1 MAERVWLWGIEIYR
15 RWTAIVLLIGVYG
28 FVLSLTGFKDAWKLA
43 FSTSSSGDTVQ
54 NILDI
59 SLATPFTGL
68 LSGIVITSLI
78 QSSSATI
85 AIVVA
90 TVASGVI
97 DIEDS
102 IFILLGANI
111 GTTITNTI
119 VGLARIH
126 KPEEF
131 ERLVPSILVDD
142 VFKIM
147 NVAFFFAIEVLTG
160 LLSRLSQAIV
170 GFLDEKTFLGGFLEA
185 FPDFI
190 DVLTEPVTGV
200 VIGTITSLPVSAGVA
215 AAITGIVFFAMLIG
229 SLSLMGE
236 ALETY
241 LHDRSRALLSKV
253 FGGKWAS
260 FGIGFVICWL
270 LQSSSVAVS
279 LILPLVSQSAI
290 TLPSVYYYS
299 IGAALAT
306 TCDAGQLLSYLKF
319 GPIGLTA
326 GMVHILLNVFGAI
339 LFLTVPGLKDLPP
352 MIAERLSNLMC
363 RYRHAPLLLI
373 GYVGT
378 LFFGFPLLMIYLISV
393 IR

>member
-1 MAERVWLWGIEIYR
+1 MSQRAYLWFWEVGK
-15 RWTAIVLLIGVYG
+15 RWTAALLAIGIYG
-28 FVLSLTGFKDAWKLA
+28 FVLALTGFKDAWKLA
-43 FSTSSSGDTVQ
+43 FSVESSGSTVQ

-68 LSGIVITSLI
+68 LSGVVITSLI

-90 TVASGVI
+90 TVAAGVI

-119 VGLARIH
+119 VGLAHIH

-142 VFKIM
+142 VFKIL
-147 NVAFFFAIEVLTG
+147 NVALFFTIEVFTG
-160 LLSRLSQAIV
+160 LLSRLSQSIV
-170 GFLDEKTFLGGFLEA
+170 GFLDERTVVGGFLEA

-190 DVLTEPVTGV
+190 DVLTEPVTGF
-200 VIGTITSLPVSAGVA
+200 VIALITALPIPTGFAALVA
-215 AAITGIVFFAMLIG
+215 GIVFFALLIA
-229 SLSLMGE
+229 SLALMGE
-236 ALETY
+236 SLETY

-260 FGIGFVICWL
+260 FGIGFAICWL

-290 TLPSVYYYS
+290 MLPSVYYYS

-319 GPIGLTA
+319 GPVGLTA

-339 LFLTVPGLKDLPP
+339 LFLMIPGLRELPLS
-352 MIAERLSNLMC
+352 IARWLANVMC
-363 RYRHAPLLLI
+363 RYAHAPLLLI
-373 GYVGT
+373 GYVGAV
-378 LFFGFPLLMIYLISV
+378 FFGFPLLVIYAVSALT
-393 IR
+393 